1 MGENSNRLGVMYVC
15 PFKSKPTSPARRML
29 GGSYI
34 KYIINSNLGQDQETN
49 HQITICNPQEESTS
63 CISCIFSLNVQMEGN
78 SNVIINFFF
87 SNKHHHTILGKSYS
101 CSFH

>member
-49 HQITICNPQEESTS
+49 HH
-63 CISCIFSLNVQMEGN
+63 L
-78 SNVIINFFF
+78 
-87 SNKHHHTILGKSYS
+87 
-101 CSFH
+101 